1 MRHRIFD
8 PILDAQNSLRNRQDV
23 AQFFAGPIYFDRA
36 VQGAAKKAASTSA
49 DTATGYG
56 STAAQIGSS
65 LIPGLEQ
72 QAQHPTGYDP
82 TQKNNMLVA
91 SQEAVGGS
99 GSGITGQ
106 ANLEAAR
113 TRNAGGF
120 ARALDEA
127 QRKRGRQLSSNALGI
142 ENEDARIGLQ
152 RQNEAQRMLAGLYGT
167 DTSNQLKAMGLE
179 NEDLNTALEAGKS
192 GWQQNAMNWINTI
205 TGAAKAFKPGGGGG
219 SNG

>member
-8 PILDAQNSLRNRQDV
+8 PILDAQNSLRNRRDV
-23 AQFFAGPIYFDRA
+23 TQFFAGPLYFDRA
-36 VQGAAKKAASTSA
+36 IQGSAKKAASTSA

-72 QAQHPTGYDP
+72 EAQHPTGFTPD
-82 TQKNNMLVA
+82 QKNNMLVA

-127 QRKRGRQLSSNALGI
+127 QRQRGRQLSSNALGI
-142 ENEDARIGLQ
+142 QNEDARVALQ
-152 RQNEAQRMLAGLYGT
+152 RQSDAQRLLSGLYGT
-167 DTSNQLKAMGLE
+167 DTHNQLAAMGLE
-179 NEDLNTALEAGKS
+179 NQDLDTALKAGQT
-192 GWQQNAMNWINTI
+192 GWLQNAEGILE
-205 TGAAKAFKPGGGGG
+205 TGADVAKAYKGLR
-219 SNG
+219 